1 MNASLVKRA
10 PDGKLLPGSILNP
23 GGRPRSEIER
33 VRELLG
39 QHRDEIVGTL
49 MQLIRSDD
57 EAIRLAAVKEA
68 FDRMLGK
75 APIAA
80 DVTTTKF
87 DLGAAYLAALKLAN
101 LPPAEAAIDVT
112 PAPDVPAGVECN
124 STTEW

>member
-10 PDGKLLPGSILNP
+10 PDGKLLAGSILNP

-39 QHRDEIVGTL
+39 QHRDEIVETL
-49 MQLIRSDD
+49 MRLIRSDN

-80 DVTTTKF
+80 DVTTTKI
-87 DLGAAYLAALKLAN
+87 DIPALYLQALQAAN
-101 LPPAEAAIDVT
+101 RQIDITPVPDQGSPVQIETTPDEA
-112 PAPDVPAGVECN
+112 
-124 STTEW
+124 W

>member
-1 MNASLVKRA
+1 
-10 PDGKLLPGSILNP
+10 
-23 GGRPRSEIER
+23 
-33 VRELLG
+33 
-39 QHRDEIVGTL
+39 

-87 DLGAAYLAALKLAN
+87 DLGAAYLSALKLAN
-101 LPPAEAAIDVT
+101 LPPGEAAIDII
-112 PAPDVPAGVECN
+112 PAPDAPAGAECN